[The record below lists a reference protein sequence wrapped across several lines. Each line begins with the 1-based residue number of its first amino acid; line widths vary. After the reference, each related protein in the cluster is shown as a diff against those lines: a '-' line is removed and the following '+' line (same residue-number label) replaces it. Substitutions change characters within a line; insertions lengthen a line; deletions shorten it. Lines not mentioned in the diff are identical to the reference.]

1 MRKLLISSVG
11 VLSMFV
17 MAGQAMADEFRAPP
31 KRERA
36 AAPARAPQQAAPQQ
50 QASNWTGG
58 QAGGSNGASSVNNSF
73 VEPGAFNYAPFQ
85 VALCGSACY
94 ETPFS
99 FSGHKTSYIIGAF
112 LGYRWQVGMWVVGV
126 EGDINWQKGETSNAQ
141 NTPPPWLGYEQFT
154 GSQKQ
159 GADGSIRGRLGFLVT
174 PWTLLYAT
182 GGLAIGQ
189 VSGSFSYAGCQI
201 RRRVF
206 VWRNVTGAA
215 TWSDTRVGGTVGAG
229 VETQVWAGVKARLEY
244 RYTDYGKF
252 SKDVPLAT
260 NSSSCGTQLRH
271 QCAHRHCARS
281 TNGSWSA
288 SGSTLGV
295 GGAGF
300 ASAQESTDR
309 KPISGG
315 YRRPPS
321 TFGCTAV
328 TAGFPRRSPRT
339 DPRLPD
345 RRFRPTIC
353 R

>member
-31 KRERA
+31 RRERA

-73 VEPGAFNYAPFQ
+73 VEPGAFNYAPSSSGFPS
-85 VALCGSACY
+85 CGSACY

-126 EGDINWQKGETSNAQ
+126 EGDINWQKGETSLAQ

-159 GADGSIRGRLGFLVT
+159 GSDGSIRGRIGFLVT
-174 PWTLLYAT
+174 PWTLVYAT
-182 GGLAIGQ
+182 GGVAIGQ
-189 VSGSFSYAGCQI
+189 ISGSFSYAGCQTPTCATTI
-201 RRRVF
+201 SSPGFISIPGPTPGTFISQPTTF
-206 VWRNVTGAA
+206 VTSATNVTGAA
-215 TWSDTRVGGTVGAG
+215 SWSDTRVGSTVGAG
-229 VETQVWAGVKARLEY
+229 VETQLWAGVKGRIEY

-252 SKDVPLAT
+252 SKDVPLTT
-260 NSSSCGTQLRH
+260 NNSSCGTS
-271 QCAHRHCARS
+271 CGSVAHIDTRAFNQRL
-281 TNGSWSA
+281 TVG
-288 SGSTLGV
+288 LG
-295 GGAGF
+295 F
-300 ASAQESTDR
+300 D
-309 KPISGG
+309 
-315 YRRPPS
+315 
-321 TFGCTAV
+321 F
-328 TAGFPRRSPRT
+328 
-339 DPRLPD
+339 
-345 RRFRPTIC
+345 
-353 R
+353 

>member
-50 QASNWTGG
+50 RASNWTGG

-73 VEPGAFNYAPFQ
+73 VEPGAFNYAPG
-85 VALCGSACY
+85 CGSTGCY
-94 ETPFS
+94 QTPFS

-126 EGDINWQKGETSNAQ
+126 EGDINWQRGETSHSQ
-141 NTPPPWLGYEQFT
+141 NTPPPWLGYELFT

-159 GADGSIRGRLGFLVT
+159 GADGSIRGRLGYLVT

-189 VSGSFSYAGCQI
+189 VSGSFSYAGCQ
-201 RRRVF
+201 F
-206 VWRNVTGAA
+206 ATCSSFGTNVTGAA
-215 TWSDTRVGGTVGAG
+215 SWSDTRVGGTVGAG
-229 VETQVWAGVKARLEY
+229 VETQVWTGVKARLEY
-244 RYTDYGKF
+244 RYTDYGKI

-260 NSSSCGTQLRH
+260 NSLTCGSSCGTN
-271 QCAHRHCARS
+271 AHIDTRAFNQRLMV
-281 TNGSWSA
+281 G
-288 SGSTLGV
+288 LG
-295 GGAGF
+295 F
-300 ASAQESTDR
+300 D
-309 KPISGG
+309 
-315 YRRPPS
+315 
-321 TFGCTAV
+321 
-328 TAGFPRRSPRT
+328 
-339 DPRLPD
+339 L
-345 RRFRPTIC
+345 
-353 R
+353 

>member
-73 VEPGAFNYAPFQ
+73 VEPGAFNYAPG
-85 VALCGSACY
+85 CGSTGCY
-94 ETPFS
+94 QTPFS

-126 EGDINWQKGETSNAQ
+126 EGDINWQRGETSHSQ
-141 NTPPPWLGYEQFT
+141 NTPPPWLGYELFT

-159 GADGSIRGRLGFLVT
+159 GADGSIRGRLGYLVT

-189 VSGSFSYAGCQI
+189 VSGSFSYAGCQ
-201 RRRVF
+201 F
-206 VWRNVTGAA
+206 ATCSSFGTNVTGAA
-215 TWSDTRVGGTVGAG
+215 SWSDTRVGGTVGAG
-229 VETQVWAGVKARLEY
+229 VEPGL
-244 RYTDYGKF
+244 
-252 SKDVPLAT
+252 SIAT
-260 NSSSCGTQLRH
+260 
-271 QCAHRHCARS
+271 
-281 TNGSWSA
+281 
-288 SGSTLGV
+288 
-295 GGAGF
+295 
-300 ASAQESTDR
+300 
-309 KPISGG
+309 PI
-315 YRRPPS
+315 
-321 TFGCTAV
+321 TA
-328 TAGFPRRSPRT
+328 RSPRT
-339 DPRLPD
+339 YPW
-345 RRFRPTIC
+345 RPTA
-353 R
+353 

>member
-73 VEPGAFNYAPFQ
+73 VEPGAFNYAPG
-85 VALCGSACY
+85 CGSTGCY
-94 ETPFS
+94 QTPFS

-126 EGDINWQKGETSNAQ
+126 EGDINWQRGETSHSQ
-141 NTPPPWLGYEQFT
+141 NTPPPWLGYELFT

-159 GADGSIRGRLGFLVT
+159 GADGSIRGRLGYLVT

-189 VSGSFSYAGCQI
+189 VSGSFSYAGCQ
-201 RRRVF
+201 F
-206 VWRNVTGAA
+206 ATCSSFGTNVTGAA
-215 TWSDTRVGGTVGAG
+215 SWSDTRVGGTVGAG
-229 VETQVWAGVKARLEY
+229 VETQVWTGVKARLEY
-244 RYTDYGKF
+244 RYTDYGKI

-260 NSSSCGTQLRH
+260 NSLTCGSSCGTN
-271 QCAHRHCARS
+271 AHIDTRAFNQRLMV
-281 TNGSWSA
+281 G
-288 SGSTLGV
+288 LG
-295 GGAGF
+295 F
-300 ASAQESTDR
+300 D
-309 KPISGG
+309 
-315 YRRPPS
+315 
-321 TFGCTAV
+321 
-328 TAGFPRRSPRT
+328 
-339 DPRLPD
+339 L
-345 RRFRPTIC
+345 
-353 R
+353 

>member
-50 QASNWTGG
+50 QASNWSGG

-73 VEPGAFNYAPFQ
+73 VEPGAFNYAPG
-85 VALCGSACY
+85 CGSTGCY
-94 ETPFS
+94 QTPFS

-126 EGDINWQKGETSNAQ
+126 EGDINWQRGETSHSQ
-141 NTPPPWLGYEQFT
+141 NTPPPWLGYELFT

-159 GADGSIRGRLGFLVT
+159 GADGSIRGRLGYLVT

-189 VSGSFSYAGCQI
+189 VSGSFSYAGCQ
-201 RRRVF
+201 F
-206 VWRNVTGAA
+206 ATCSSFGTNVTGAA
-215 TWSDTRVGGTVGAG
+215 SWSDTRVGGTVGAG
-229 VETQVWAGVKARLEY
+229 VETQVWTGVKARLEY
-244 RYTDYGKF
+244 RYTDYGKI

-260 NSSSCGTQLRH
+260 NSLTCGSSCGTN
-271 QCAHRHCARS
+271 AHIDTRAFNQRLMV
-281 TNGSWSA
+281 G
-288 SGSTLGV
+288 LG
-295 GGAGF
+295 F
-300 ASAQESTDR
+300 D
-309 KPISGG
+309 
-315 YRRPPS
+315 
-321 TFGCTAV
+321 
-328 TAGFPRRSPRT
+328 
-339 DPRLPD
+339 L
-345 RRFRPTIC
+345 
-353 R
+353 

>member
-73 VEPGAFNYAPFQ
+73 VEPGAFNYAPG
-85 VALCGSACY
+85 CGSTGCY
-94 ETPFS
+94 QTPFS

-126 EGDINWQKGETSNAQ
+126 EGDINWQRGETSHSQ
-141 NTPPPWLGYEQFT
+141 NTPPPWLGYELFT

-159 GADGSIRGRLGFLVT
+159 GADGSIRGRLGYLVT

-189 VSGSFSYAGCQI
+189 VSGSFSYAGCQ
-201 RRRVF
+201 F
-206 VWRNVTGAA
+206 ATCSSFGTNVTGAA
-215 TWSDTRVGGTVGAG
+215 SWSDTRVGGTVGAG
-229 VETQVWAGVKARLEY
+229 VETQVARLEY
-244 RYTDYGKF
+244 RYTDYGKI

-260 NSSSCGTQLRH
+260 NSLTCGSSCGTN
-271 QCAHRHCARS
+271 AHIDTRAFNQRLMV
-281 TNGSWSA
+281 G
-288 SGSTLGV
+288 LG
-295 GGAGF
+295 F
-300 ASAQESTDR
+300 D
-309 KPISGG
+309 
-315 YRRPPS
+315 
-321 TFGCTAV
+321 
-328 TAGFPRRSPRT
+328 
-339 DPRLPD
+339 L
-345 RRFRPTIC
+345 
-353 R
+353 

>member
-31 KRERA
+31 RRERA

-73 VEPGAFNYAPFQ
+73 VEPGAFNYAPG
-85 VALCGSACY
+85 CGSTGCY
-94 ETPFS
+94 QTPFS

-126 EGDINWQKGETSNAQ
+126 EGDINWQRGETSHSQ
-141 NTPPPWLGYEQFT
+141 NTPPPWLGYELFT

-159 GADGSIRGRLGFLVT
+159 GADGSIRGRLGYLVT

-189 VSGSFSYAGCQI
+189 VSGSFSYAGCQ
-201 RRRVF
+201 F
-206 VWRNVTGAA
+206 ATCSSFGTNVTGAA
-215 TWSDTRVGGTVGAG
+215 SWSDTRVGGTVGAG
-229 VETQVWAGVKARLEY
+229 VETQVWTGVKARLEY
-244 RYTDYGKF
+244 RYTDYGKI

-260 NSSSCGTQLRH
+260 NSLTCGSSCGTN
-271 QCAHRHCARS
+271 AHIDTRAFNQRLMV
-281 TNGSWSA
+281 G
-288 SGSTLGV
+288 LG
-295 GGAGF
+295 F
-300 ASAQESTDR
+300 D
-309 KPISGG
+309 
-315 YRRPPS
+315 
-321 TFGCTAV
+321 
-328 TAGFPRRSPRT
+328 
-339 DPRLPD
+339 L
-345 RRFRPTIC
+345 
-353 R
+353 